1 MGMVF
6 LFATHSI
13 PVHGSIL
20 IKFSLVEIKITLGIR
35 VDEDDKPCQRL
46 IFSIAFHLAR
56 LFVHI
61 IS

>member
-20 IKFSLVEIKITLGIR
+20 IKLSLVEIKITLGIR
-35 VDEDDKPCQRL
+35 VDEDDKPFTVRD
-46 IFSIAFHLAR
+46 
-56 LFVHI
+56 
-61 IS
+61 